1 MACDKR
7 SVLLTCPLLLRA
19 ARREPS
25 DLTIATPAILRPS
38 DTDFDTESFHK
49 LLQHYATTRSPV
61 PRRRN
66 QTRLGVGGGVVPTS
80 REFAFATIGTQPSSF
95 CIGLGAWKEMLGMPR
110 PILVVT
116 SRYPKEVEDRIDRD
130 YNARRDPNQFPF
142 SQQKLLSASEGAD
155 ALFITPADRL
165 ESRFFQKVSSTVK
178 VIATYS
184 VGFEHIDLEAAA
196 RRKIQVAY
204 TPGVNSEATADI
216 AMLLL
221 LGASR
226 RAYEAQE
233 LVRTGT
239 WKPLSPD
246 MLLGWQV
253 GGKVLGILG
262 MGRVGQA
269 VARRARGFG
278 MKIHYC
284 NASELPAEIAGDAVC
299 HRDPS
304 DLLRASQFLSLHAP
318 ETPQTRHFLNS
329 KTISLLPPGAIVVN
343 TARGG
348 LVVDDDLIA
357 ALKSGWV
364 AAAGLDVFEGE
375 PKLHPEYLSLKNT
388 FLLPHIGSATI
399 ETRTAMGML
408 ALDNVEAVL
417 NGRPAPTLVP
427 SVVGNGLR
435 H

>member
-1 MACDKR
+1 MAK
-7 SVLLTCPLLLRA
+7 
-19 ARREPS
+19 
-25 DLTIATPAILRPS
+25 
-38 DTDFDTESFHK
+38 
-49 LLQHYATTRSPV
+49 
-61 PRRRN
+61 
-66 QTRLGVGGGVVPTS
+66 
-80 REFAFATIGTQPSSF
+80 
-95 CIGLGAWKEMLGMPR
+95 

-116 SRYPKEVEDRIDRD
+116 TRYPKEVEDRIERD
-130 YNARRDPNQFPF
+130 YNARRNPDQSPF
-142 SQQKLLSASEGAD
+142 NQQKLLSAADGAD

-165 ESRFFQKVSSTVK
+165 NSEFFQKVSPTVK
-178 VIATYS
+178 IIATFS
-184 VGFEHIDLEAAA
+184 VGFEHIDLEAAG
-196 RRKIQVAY
+196 RRKIRVAY
-204 TPGVNSEATADI
+204 TPGVNNEATADI

-226 RAYEAQE
+226 RAYKAQE
-233 LVRTGT
+233 LIRTGA

-278 MKIHYC
+278 MKIHYHDR
-284 NASELPAEIAGDAVC
+284 SELPAEIAGDAVY
-299 HRDPS
+299 HKDPS
-304 DLLRASQFLSLHAP
+304 DLLRVSQFLSLHAP
-318 ETPQTRHFLNS
+318 ETPQTHHFLNS
-329 KTISLLPPGAIVVN
+329 KAISLLPAGAIVVN

-348 LVVDDDLIA
+348 LVVDEDLIA
-357 ALKSGWV
+357 ALKSGRI

-375 PKLHPEYLSLKNT
+375 PRLNPEYISLNNT

-408 ALDNVEAVL
+408 ALDNVDAVL

-427 SVVGNGLR
+427 ALAAAGSM
-435 H
+435 

>member
-1 MACDKR
+1 VEGKDI
-7 SVLLTCPLLLRA
+7 S
-19 ARREPS
+19 
-25 DLTIATPAILRPS
+25 
-38 DTDFDTESFHK
+38 
-49 LLQHYATTRSPV
+49 
-61 PRRRN
+61 
-66 QTRLGVGGGVVPTS
+66 
-80 REFAFATIGTQPSSF
+80 
-95 CIGLGAWKEMLGMPR
+95 GMTK

-116 SRYPKEVEDRIDRD
+116 SRYPKEVEDRIGRD
-130 YNARRDPNQFPF
+130 YNARRNPNQFLL
-142 SQQKLLSASEGAD
+142 SQQELLSSAEGAD

-165 ESRFFQKVSSTVK
+165 DSGFFQKVSPTVK
-178 VIATYS
+178 IIATFS

-196 RRKIQVAY
+196 RRKLPVAY
-204 TPGVNSEATADI
+204 TPGVNSDATADI

-253 GGKVLGILG
+253 GGKVLGIFG

-278 MKIHYC
+278 MRIHYC
-284 NASELPAEIAGDAVC
+284 NGSELPEQIAGDAVY
-299 HRDPS
+299 HKDPS
-304 DLLRASQFLSLHAP
+304 DLLRVSQFLSLHAP
-318 ETPQTRHFLNS
+318 ETPQTRHFLDA
-329 KTISLLPPGAIVVN
+329 KAISLLPPGAIVVN

-348 LVVDDDLIA
+348 LVADDDLIA
-357 ALKSGWV
+357 ALKSGHV

-375 PKLHPEYLSLKNT
+375 PKLHPEYILLKNT

-408 ALDNVEAVL
+408 ALDNVDAVL

-427 SVVGNGLR
+427 GRS
-435 H
+435 

>member
-1 MACDKR
+1 MPPFR
-7 SVLLTCPLLLRA
+7 RLLSQLSERNRA
-19 ARREPS
+19 V
-25 DLTIATPAILRPS
+25 
-38 DTDFDTESFHK
+38 FD
-49 LLQHYATTRSPV
+49 R
-61 PRRRN
+61 PRRVE
-66 QTRLGVGGGVVPTS
+66 G
-80 REFAFATIGTQPSSF
+80 
-95 CIGLGAWKEMLGMPR
+95 MLGMTK

-116 SRYPKEVEDRIDRD
+116 SRYPREVEDRIDRD
-130 YNARRDPNQFPF
+130 YNSRRNPNQFPF
-142 SQQKLLSASEGAD
+142 SRQNLLSAAEGAD

-165 ESRFFQKVSSTVK
+165 DSGFFQNISPTVK

-196 RRKIQVAY
+196 RRKIPVAY

-233 LVRTGT
+233 LVRTGA
-239 WKPLSPD
+239 WRPLSPD

-278 MKIHYC
+278 MKIHYS
-284 NASELPAEIAGDAVC
+284 NASRLSTEIAGDAVY
-299 HRDPS
+299 HEDPS

-329 KTISLLPPGAIVVN
+329 KAISLLPPGAIVVN

-348 LVVDDDLIA
+348 LVVDEDLIA
-357 ALKSGWV
+357 ALKSGRV

-375 PKLHPEYLSLKNT
+375 PKLDPEYVLLKNT

-408 ALDNVEAVL
+408 ALDNVDAVL
-417 NGRPAPTLVP
+417 NGRPAPSLVQP
-427 SVVGNGLR
+427 
-435 H
+435 

>member
-1 MACDKR
+1 MTK
-7 SVLLTCPLLLRA
+7 
-19 ARREPS
+19 
-25 DLTIATPAILRPS
+25 
-38 DTDFDTESFHK
+38 
-49 LLQHYATTRSPV
+49 
-61 PRRRN
+61 
-66 QTRLGVGGGVVPTS
+66 PT
-80 REFAFATIGTQPSSF
+80 
-95 CIGLGAWKEMLGMPR
+95 
-110 PILVVT
+110 LVVT

-130 YNARRDPNQFPF
+130 YNARRNPNQ
-142 SQQKLLSASEGAD
+142 SLVSRQDLLSAAEGAD

-165 ESRFFQKVSSTVK
+165 EAEFFQKVSPTVK
-178 VIATYS
+178 IIATFS

-196 RRKIQVAY
+196 RRKISVAY
-204 TPGVNSEATADI
+204 TPGVNHDATADI

-233 LVRTGT
+233 LVRTGA

-253 GGKVLGILG
+253 GGKILGILG

-284 NASELPAEIAGDAVC
+284 NGSELPAEIAGDAVY
-299 HRDPS
+299 HKDPS

-318 ETPQTRHFLNS
+318 ETPQTRHFLDS
-329 KTISLLPPGAIVVN
+329 KAISLLPPGAIVVN

-357 ALKSGWV
+357 ALKSGRI

-375 PKLHPEYLSLKNT
+375 PKLNPEYISLKNT

-408 ALDNVEAVL
+408 ALDNVDAVL
-417 NGRPAPTLVP
+417 NGKPAPTLIRP
-427 SVVGNGLR
+427 
-435 H
+435 

>member
-1 MACDKR
+1 MTK
-7 SVLLTCPLLLRA
+7 
-19 ARREPS
+19 
-25 DLTIATPAILRPS
+25 
-38 DTDFDTESFHK
+38 
-49 LLQHYATTRSPV
+49 
-61 PRRRN
+61 
-66 QTRLGVGGGVVPTS
+66 
-80 REFAFATIGTQPSSF
+80 
-95 CIGLGAWKEMLGMPR
+95 

-116 SRYPKEVEDRIDRD
+116 SRYPKDVEDRIDRD
-130 YNARRDPNQFPF
+130 YNARRNPNQLPF
-142 SQQKLLSASEGAD
+142 DQQKLFSAAEGAD
-155 ALFITPADRL
+155 AIFITPADRL
-165 ESRFFQKVSSTVK
+165 DAGFFQKVSPTVK
-178 VIATYS
+178 IIATYS

-196 RRKIQVAY
+196 RRKIPVAY

-233 LVRTGT
+233 LVRTGA

-278 MKIHYC
+278 MKIHYS
-284 NASELPAEIAGDAVC
+284 NASELSAEIVGDAIY
-299 HRDPS
+299 HEDPS
-304 DLLRASQFLSLHAP
+304 DLLRASEFLSLHAP

-329 KTISLLPPGAIVVN
+329 KAISLLPPGAIVVN

-357 ALKSGWV
+357 ALKSGRV

-375 PKLHPEYLSLKNT
+375 PKLDPKYISLKNT

-408 ALDNVEAVL
+408 ALDNVGAVL
-417 NGRPAPTLVP
+417 NGRPAPTLVQP
-427 SVVGNGLR
+427 
-435 H
+435 

>member
-1 MACDKR
+1 
-7 SVLLTCPLLLRA
+7 
-19 ARREPS
+19 
-25 DLTIATPAILRPS
+25 
-38 DTDFDTESFHK
+38 
-49 LLQHYATTRSPV
+49 
-61 PRRRN
+61 
-66 QTRLGVGGGVVPTS
+66 
-80 REFAFATIGTQPSSF
+80 
-95 CIGLGAWKEMLGMPR
+95 MLGMSK

-130 YNARRDPNQFPF
+130 YDPRRNPDQLPF
-142 SQQKLLSASEGAD
+142 SQQKLLSAAEGAD

-165 ESRFFQKVSSTVK
+165 DSGFFQNVSPTVK
-178 VIATYS
+178 IIVTYS

-196 RRKIQVAY
+196 RRKIPVAY
-204 TPGVNSEATADI
+204 TPGVNHEATADI

-226 RAYEAQE
+226 RAYKAQE
-233 LVRTGT
+233 LIRTGS

-278 MKIHYC
+278 MKIHYHDR
-284 NASELPAEIAGDAVC
+284 SELPAEIAGDAVY
-299 HRDPS
+299 HKDPS
-304 DLLRASQFLSLHAP
+304 DLLRVSQFLSLHAP
-318 ETPQTRHFLNS
+318 ETPQTHHFLNS
-329 KTISLLPPGAIVVN
+329 KAISLLPAGAIVVN

-348 LVVDDDLIA
+348 LVVDEDLIA
-357 ALKSGWV
+357 ALKSGRI

-375 PKLHPEYLSLKNT
+375 PRLNPEYISLNNT

-408 ALDNVEAVL
+408 ALDNVDAVL

-427 SVVGNGLR
+427 ALAAAGSM
-435 H
+435 

>member
-1 MACDKR
+1 MTK
-7 SVLLTCPLLLRA
+7 
-19 ARREPS
+19 
-25 DLTIATPAILRPS
+25 
-38 DTDFDTESFHK
+38 
-49 LLQHYATTRSPV
+49 
-61 PRRRN
+61 
-66 QTRLGVGGGVVPTS
+66 
-80 REFAFATIGTQPSSF
+80 
-95 CIGLGAWKEMLGMPR
+95 

-116 SRYPKEVEDRIDRD
+116 TRYTKEVEDRIDRD
-130 YNARRDPNQFPF
+130 YNARRNPDQLPF
-142 SQQKLLSASEGAD
+142 SQQKLLSVSDGAD

-165 ESRFFQKVSSTVK
+165 NSGFFQKVSPSVK
-178 VIATYS
+178 VITTFS

-196 RRKIQVAY
+196 RRNIPVAY

-233 LVRTGT
+233 LIRTGA
-239 WKPLSPD
+239 WKPLIPD

-269 VARRARGFG
+269 VARRARGFR
-278 MKIHYC
+278 MRIHYSD
-284 NASELPAEIAGDAVC
+284 ASELPAEIAGDAVY

-318 ETPQTRHFLNS
+318 ETPQTRHFLNT
-329 KTISLLPPGAIVVN
+329 KTIDLLPPGAIVVN
-343 TARGG
+343 AARGG

-357 ALKSGWV
+357 ALKSGRV

-375 PKLHPEYLSLKNT
+375 PKLHPEYVSLKNT

-399 ETRTAMGML
+399 ETRTTMGML
-408 ALDNVEAVL
+408 VLDNVDAVL
-417 NGRPAPTLVP
+417 NGLAAPTLVP
-427 SVVGNGLR
+427 NRSR
-435 H
+435 QIA

>member
-1 MACDKR
+1 M
-7 SVLLTCPLLLRA
+7 P
-19 ARREPS
+19 
-25 DLTIATPAILRPS
+25 
-38 DTDFDTESFHK
+38 
-49 LLQHYATTRSPV
+49 
-61 PRRRN
+61 
-66 QTRLGVGGGVVPTS
+66 
-80 REFAFATIGTQPSSF
+80 
-95 CIGLGAWKEMLGMPR
+95 GMTK

-130 YNARRDPNQFPF
+130 YVARRNPNQFLF
-142 SQQKLLSASEGAD
+142 SQKDLLAAAEGA
-155 ALFITPADRL
+155 AGLFITPADRL
-165 ESRFFQKVSSTVK
+165 DSEFFQNVSPTVK
-178 VIATYS
+178 IIATYS

-196 RRKIQVAY
+196 RRKIPVAY

-233 LVRTGT
+233 LVRTGA
-239 WKPLSPD
+239 WKPLNPD

-278 MKIHYC
+278 MTIHYYDT
-284 NASELPAEIAGDAVC
+284 SELPAEIAGDAVY
-299 HRDPS
+299 HKDPV
-304 DLLRASQFLSLHAP
+304 DLLRVSQFLSLHAP
-318 ETPQTRHFLNS
+318 ETPQTHHFLNS
-329 KTISLLPPGAIVVN
+329 KAINLLPPGAIVVN

-348 LVVDDDLIA
+348 LVLDADLIA
-357 ALKSGWV
+357 ALKSGRV

-375 PKLHPEYLSLKNT
+375 PKLNPEYVSLKNT

-399 ETRTAMGML
+399 ETRTAMGIL

-417 NGRPAPTLVP
+417 NGRPAPTLIQ
-427 SVVGNGLR
+427 R
-435 H
+435 

>member
-1 MACDKR
+1 LKDMLNMAK
-7 SVLLTCPLLLRA
+7 
-19 ARREPS
+19 
-25 DLTIATPAILRPS
+25 
-38 DTDFDTESFHK
+38 
-49 LLQHYATTRSPV
+49 
-61 PRRRN
+61 
-66 QTRLGVGGGVVPTS
+66 
-80 REFAFATIGTQPSSF
+80 
-95 CIGLGAWKEMLGMPR
+95 

-116 SRYPKEVEDRIDRD
+116 TRYPKEVEDRIERD
-130 YNARRDPNQFPF
+130 YNARRSPDQSPF
-142 SQQKLLSASEGAD
+142 NQQKLLSAADGAD

-165 ESRFFQKVSSTVK
+165 NSEFFQKVSPTVK
-178 VIATYS
+178 IIATFS

-196 RRKIQVAY
+196 RRKIRVAY

-233 LVRTGT
+233 LVRTGA
-239 WKPLSPD
+239 WKLPLGAD

-278 MKIHYC
+278 MKIHYS
-284 NASELPAEIAGDAVC
+284 NGPKLPAEIAGDAVY
-299 HRDPS
+299 HADPS

-318 ETPQTRHFLNS
+318 ETPQTRHFLNA
-329 KTISLLPPGAIVVN
+329 KAISLLPPGAIVVN

-357 ALKSGWV
+357 ALKSGRL

-375 PKLHPEYLSLKNT
+375 PKLHPGYISLKNA

-408 ALDNVEAVL
+408 ALDNIDSVL
-417 NGRPAPTLVP
+417 NGRPAPTLV
-427 SVVGNGLR
+427 R
-435 H
+435 

>member
-1 MACDKR
+1 MTK
-7 SVLLTCPLLLRA
+7 
-19 ARREPS
+19 
-25 DLTIATPAILRPS
+25 
-38 DTDFDTESFHK
+38 
-49 LLQHYATTRSPV
+49 
-61 PRRRN
+61 
-66 QTRLGVGGGVVPTS
+66 
-80 REFAFATIGTQPSSF
+80 
-95 CIGLGAWKEMLGMPR
+95 

-116 SRYPKEVEDRIDRD
+116 SRYTKEVENRIDRD
-130 YNARRDPNQFPF
+130 YDARRNPNQSLF
-142 SQQKLLSASEGAD
+142 SQQQLLSVAEGAD

-165 ESRFFQKVSSTVK
+165 DSGFFQKVSPSVK
-178 VIATYS
+178 IIATYS

-196 RRKIQVAY
+196 RRKIPVAY

-233 LVRTGT
+233 LVRTGA

-262 MGRVGQA
+262 MGRVGQS

-278 MKIHYC
+278 MKIHYS
-284 NASELPAEIAGDAVC
+284 NGSKLPAEIAGDAVY
-299 HRDPS
+299 HADPS

-329 KTISLLPPGAIVVN
+329 KAISLLPPGAIVVN

-357 ALKSGWV
+357 ALKSGRV

-375 PKLHPEYLSLKNT
+375 PKLNPEYVSLKNT

-417 NGRPAPTLVP
+417 NGRPAPTLIQP
-427 SVVGNGLR
+427 
-435 H
+435 

>member
-1 MACDKR
+1 
-7 SVLLTCPLLLRA
+7 
-19 ARREPS
+19 
-25 DLTIATPAILRPS
+25 
-38 DTDFDTESFHK
+38 
-49 LLQHYATTRSPV
+49 
-61 PRRRN
+61 
-66 QTRLGVGGGVVPTS
+66 
-80 REFAFATIGTQPSSF
+80 
-95 CIGLGAWKEMLGMPR
+95 MLSMTK

-116 SRYPKEVEDRIDRD
+116 SRYPNEVEDRIDRD
-130 YNARRDPNQFPF
+130 YNARRNSNEFPF
-142 SQQKLLSASEGAD
+142 SQQQLLSAAEGAD
-155 ALFITPADRL
+155 ALFITPADQL
-165 ESRFFQKVSSTVK
+165 DSGFFQKVSSTVRI
-178 VIATYS
+178 VATFS

-196 RRKIQVAY
+196 RRKIPIAY
-204 TPGVNSEATADI
+204 TPGVNHEATADI

-233 LVRTGT
+233 LVRTGA

-278 MKIHYC
+278 MKIHYS
-284 NASELPAEIAGDAVC
+284 NASELPAEVTGDTVY
-299 HRDPS
+299 HKDPS

-329 KTISLLPPGAIVVN
+329 KAISLLPPGAIVVN

-348 LVVDDDLIA
+348 LVVDEDLIA
-357 ALKSGWV
+357 ALKSGRV

-375 PKLHPEYLSLKNT
+375 PKLHPEYISLKNT

-417 NGRPAPTLVP
+417 NGLPAPTLIPDRIRKFV
-427 SVVGNGLR
+427 
-435 H
+435 